1 MGQMTTADPTR
12 SPAGTESAWAYTHVP
27 QTTRGDAGGELTGR
41 WDPAEA
47 EAMAAR
53 IEARVED
60 YAPGFTDRIA
70 ARRILTPAELERRD
84 ANLVGGAVNGGTSG
98 LRQELVLRPMPG
110 LGRAETAIKSLYL
123 ASASAH
129 PGGGVH
135 GACGSNAARAALFHA
150 H

>member
-1 MGQMTTADPTR
+1 MTTADPSR
-12 SPAGTESAWAYTHVP
+12 SPAGTEAAWAYTHVP
-27 QTTRGDAGGELTGR
+27 QLTQGDAGGILTGQ
-41 WDPAEA
+41 WDLAEA
-47 EAMAAR
+47 AVMAER
-53 IEARVED
+53 IEARVEE
-60 YAPGFTDRIA
+60 YAPGFTDTIT
-70 ARRILTPAELERRD
+70 ARRILTPLELERRD

-98 LRQELVLRPMPG
+98 VRQELVLRPMLG

-150 H
+150 R